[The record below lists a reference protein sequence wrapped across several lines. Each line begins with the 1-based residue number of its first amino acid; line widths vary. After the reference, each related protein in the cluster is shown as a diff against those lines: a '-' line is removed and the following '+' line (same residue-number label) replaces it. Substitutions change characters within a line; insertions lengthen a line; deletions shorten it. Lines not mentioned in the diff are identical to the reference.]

1 MASSRSP
8 STSSS
13 DAASRLEPLDRWIDE
28 FIIHSQIE
36 RGLSD
41 NTILSYRRDLQRW
54 REFCGLA
61 GVDAGRVAPE
71 QVTDYLA
78 RLRSGAPPARRA
90 YRPATVA
97 RMLVTV
103 RVFYRWLVREG
114 QLAVDPTAKV
124 GAPKRPLSLPKAIA
138 LEQVVRLIELPSEDP
153 MGRRDSAILETL
165 YGAGL
170 RISELV
176 SLDVDDLDLEEG
188 SVLVRTAKGGRARR
202 IPLGRAACETTGAY
216 LTITRPDLATRAP
229 AGAPSGAL
237 WLNARGGRLTRQ
249 GTWKLIKGYARLA
262 GLDEAVTPHTL
273 RHSFATH
280 MLDAGADIR
289 VVQELLGHASL
300 TTTQIYT
307 LVSQSRLRE
316 VYLTS
321 HPRARKNL
329 TGEGREPPGAPG
341 AAEG

>member
-1 MASSRSP
+1 MV
-8 STSSS
+8 
-13 DAASRLEPLDRWIDE
+13 
-28 FIIHSQIE
+28 HSQIE

-41 NTILSYRRDLQRW
+41 NTISSYRRDLQRW
-54 REFCGLA
+54 REFCYLA
-61 GVDAGRVAPE
+61 GAGAGEVTPE
-71 QVTDYLA
+71 QVTEYLA

-90 YRPATVA
+90 YRPASVS

-114 QLAVDPTAKV
+114 QLVVDPTAKV
-124 GAPKRPLSLPKAIA
+124 GAPRRPLSLPKAIA
-138 LEQVVRLIELPSEDP
+138 LEQVVRLVELPPEDP
-153 MGRRDSAILETL
+153 IGRRDSAILETL

-202 IPLGRAACETTGAY
+202 VPLGRAACAAVGAY
-216 LTITRPDLATRAP
+216 LTITRPGLATRAP

-249 GTWKLIKGYARLA
+249 GAWKLLKRYARLA
-262 GLDEAVTPHTL
+262 GLEEAVSPHTL

-300 TTTQIYT
+300 ATTQIYT
-307 LVSQSRLRE
+307 LVGQSRLRE

-321 HPRARKNL
+321 HPRARN
-329 TGEGREPPGAPG
+329 P
-341 AAEG
+341 